1 MTKRRDVFVHILKD
15 ETGTILPKSRALFG
29 AARTITERTGGTVYA
44 VNGNDPDAMAALEAE
59 YRPCAMLFP
68 AGIEEQARA
77 AQLAAKTDAMI
88 VTDVEAVRA
97 LAKNKQLVWKKT
109 AFGGYV
115 ASEVVAEGDRLQI
128 GLIRNGA
135 YPVTGEDTENIE
147 ERNAVEENTSQ
158 GKRLRL
164 IKSHQKPE
172 VNLEDADIIVAGGR
186 GAGGPEGFLLIRQ
199 LAEALGGQV
208 AASRVA
214 VDYGWAPKNCLVGQ
228 SGIKVRPKLY
238 INCGISG
245 SVQHITGMRDAGCIV
260 SINSDPKALIFNVS
274 DYCIVGDMFQILPS
288 LIARVNERR
297 TIHA

>member
-29 AARTITERTGGTVYA
+29 AARRITERTGGAVYA

-77 AQLAAKTDAMI
+77 AQLAAKTNAMI

-115 ASEVVAEGDRLQI
+115 ASEVVATQDRLQI

-135 YPVTGEDTENIE
+135 YAVTGEDIEYIE
-147 ERNAVEENTSQ
+147 ELNAVEDGTSKGMQ
-158 GKRLRL
+158 LKLV
-164 IKSHQKPE
+164 KSTKKPE

-186 GAGGPEGFLLIRQ
+186 GAGGPEGFQLITQ
-199 LAEALGGQV
+199 LAKALNGRV

-214 VDYGWAPKNCLVGQ
+214 VDNGWAPKSCLVGQ

-245 SVQHITGMRDAGCIV
+245 SIQHITGMRDAGCII

-274 DYCIVGDMFQILPS
+274 DYCIVGDMFKVLPA
-288 LIARVNERR
+288 LIAKVNERR

>member
-1 MTKRRDVFVHILKD
+1 MTKRRDVFVHISKD
-15 ETGTILPKSRALFG
+15 ETGRILPQGRALFG
-29 AARTITERTGGTVYA
+29 AAREIVKRTGGNVYA
-44 VNGNDPDAMAALEAE
+44 VSGDDAQALYTLEE
-59 YRPCAMLFP
+59 THQPCAMLFP
-68 AGIEEQARA
+68 ASITETVTA
-77 AQLAAKTDAMI
+77 AQLAAAADAMI
-88 VTDVEAVRA
+88 VTDVEAVKA

-115 ASEVVAEGDRLQI
+115 ASEVIATKDHLQI

-135 YPVTGEDTENIE
+135 YPVKGEDIEDIE
-147 ERNAVEENTSQ
+147 ELSAVEGDTSQ
-158 GKRLRL
+158 GSEPVLV
-164 IKSHQKPE
+164 KSKKKPE

-199 LAEALGGQV
+199 LAEALHGQV

-214 VDYGWAPKNCLVGQ
+214 VDYGWAPKSCLVGQ

-245 SVQHITGMRDAGCIV
+245 SVQHITGMRDAGCII

-274 DYCIVGDMFQILPS
+274 DYCIVGDMFKVLPS